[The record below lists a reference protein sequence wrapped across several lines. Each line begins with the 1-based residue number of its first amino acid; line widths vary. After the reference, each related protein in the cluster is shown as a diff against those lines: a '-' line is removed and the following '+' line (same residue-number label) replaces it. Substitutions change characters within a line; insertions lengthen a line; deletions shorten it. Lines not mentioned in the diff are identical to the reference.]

1 MKGVMMNIDPSKCW
15 NGSMLAVSVNDA
27 IKGMQLVEEEGK
39 KIEEQKAKS
48 QTLNA
53 NLGVEK
59 EFRAEKRLL
68 DLKA

>member
-1 MKGVMMNIDPSKCW
+1 MNIDPSRCW
-15 NGSMLAVSVNDA
+15 DGSMLAVSVNDA

-59 EFRAEKRLL
+59 EFRTEKRLL

>member
-1 MKGVMMNIDPSKCW
+1 MNIDPSKCW
-15 NGSMLAVSVNDA
+15 DGSMLAVSVNDA

>member
-1 MKGVMMNIDPSKCW
+1 MNIDPSKCW
-15 NGSMLAVSVNDA
+15 DGSMLSVSVNDA
-27 IKGMQLVEEEGK
+27 IKGMQLVEKEGK

-59 EFRAEKRLL
+59 EFKVEKRLL

>member
-1 MKGVMMNIDPSKCW
+1 MNIDPSKCW
-15 NGSMLAVSVNDA
+15 DGSMLAVSVNDA
-27 IKGMQLVEEEGK
+27 IKGMQLVEKEGK

>member
-1 MKGVMMNIDPSKCW
+1 MNIDPSKCW
-15 NGSMLAVSVNDA
+15 DGSMLAVSVNDA
-27 IKGMQLVEEEGK
+27 IKGMRLAEEEGK

>member
-1 MKGVMMNIDPSKCW
+1 MNIDPSKCW
-15 NGSMLAVSVNDA
+15 DGSMLAVSVNDA

-59 EFRAEKRLL
+59 EFRTEKRLL